1 MAKKNKSLFKFTLL
15 AIGCLFTISLIPIWI
30 SPAQARIKFIPPVTS
45 APEENASTSGA
56 SRDIGSCAI
65 AKVSSKNTSIVK
77 LLPKSN
83 IGLTAK
89 QRPSIMVYVPATT
102 ARKAFFSIQDE
113 NFNHH
118 YQATLDLPEE
128 AGIMEIKLPASA
140 PVLATGKKYQYS
152 LAMICGEYLEPD
164 DQLISGWI
172 ERVESKGNMLN
183 QKVSVELASELAG
196 EGMWYDALST
206 LAELRKS
213 QPSNQYVANSWQQLL
228 NSVGL
233 DEIAQ
238 ESIVN

>member
-1 MAKKNKSLFKFTLL
+1 MTQKNKSLFKLIL
-15 AIGCLFTISLIPIWI
+15 VAIGCFLTISLIPIWI
-30 SPAQARIKFIPPVTS
+30 SPAQARIKFTPPVKS
-45 APEENASTSGA
+45 APTGPSTAGS
-56 SRDIGSCAI
+56 SRDRGSCAI
-65 AKVSSKNTSIVK
+65 GKASSKNTSIVK

-89 QRPSIMVYVPATT
+89 ERPSIMVYIPATT
-102 ARKAFFSIQDE
+102 ARKAFFSVQDE

-128 AGIMEIKLPASA
+128 AGIMEIKLPADA
-140 PVLATGKKYQYS
+140 PALATGKKYQYS
-152 LAMICGEYLEPD
+152 LAVICGEYLEPD

-183 QKVSVELASELAG
+183 QEVSVELASELAEKG
-196 EGMWYDALST
+196 IWYDAVST

-213 QPSNQYVANSWQQLL
+213 QPSNQYVVNSWQQLL
-228 NSVGL
+228 NYVGL